1 MTRRAERNAGGSEAG
16 ENKSVRREARCRV
29 RSGRRDGRAVGEL
42 LNYFF
47 YKLVGRGQFELV
59 SLES

>member
-16 ENKSVRREARCRV
+16 ENKSVRREARCRF

-42 LNYFF
+42 LIFF
-47 YKLVGRGQFELV
+47 LKLVGRGQFELV